1 MEPRSTKSCLQIT
14 AGGVWP
20 GTTPTTPITPAG
32 KGLKVAVSDNH
43 DPIGIDRKLTYTIT
57 VTNESF
63 QPDRNLVLTVTV
75 PPQMSPRKTGNTGP
89 GNLDAQVIGQEIVF
103 DRLAEI
109 RGGGASVEYRVVVDT
124 RRAGVGVLRVKLSG
138 NNSAF
143 PVTDQEETTVQGQ

>member
-1 MEPRSTKSCLQIT
+1 MQIT
-14 AGGVWP
+14 ANGGWP
-20 GTTPTTPITPAG
+20 GTTPTTPTTPAG
-32 KGLKVAVSDNH
+32 KGLKVTVSDNH
-43 DPIGIDRKLTYTIT
+43 DPIGIDKKLTYTIT

-109 RGGGASVEYRVVVDT
+109 RGGESLPYRVVVDT
-124 RRAGVGVLRVKLSG
+124 RRAGVGVLRVKLLG

-143 PVTDQEETTVQGQ
+143 PVTDQEETTVQAP